1 MSFIEEIQNQLKG
14 DYYHVISDSQK
25 YMLQGNIINFI
36 QGVEIRMTEDR
47 GRGVFA
53 TKDLKRGELIVVDKA
68 IAEVTLEKILIVLS
82 FTDKKKEFDG
92 SHTEL
97 VKQCQKIA
105 LNKGNQALIMSYLFD
120 DRDKRDLKIPP
131 LDIFLKNEYK

>member
-1 MSFIEEIQNQLKG
+1 
-14 DYYHVISDSQK
+14 
-25 YMLQGNIINFI
+25 
-36 QGVEIRMTEDR
+36 MTKDR

-68 IAEVTLEKILIVLS
+68 IAEVRMEQILIVLS

-97 VKQCQKIA
+97 VKRCQKVA
-105 LNKGNQALIMSYLFD
+105 MNKGN
-120 DRDKRDLKIPP
+120 
-131 LDIFLKNEYK
+131 